1 MNMNRKH
8 NLLLCI
14 ILFLLAGCNMGR
26 ELYNEP
32 APLITFDVP
41 DGQYTVK
48 TGQTLAIM
56 PQISYDTGASYT
68 WELDGITVGTDK
80 YFTFSAQEPGT
91 YFLTFK
97 VTRPD
102 ITVSKQ
108 VRINVIRKAH
118 PHIFLAVPV
127 DGYSVLTGTS
137 LTIRPIVEN
146 NENTEYLWKVN
157 QVEVSRDSIYTFTSS
172 YEGNYDVFFSAV
184 NEDGA
189 DEILFRVN
197 VADTLPGS
205 GDTGTTDD
213 PPLPSDKYYRPSNQ
227 ESHAHWSAVLEY
239 TPAPGQFINELET
252 GGFSGENTRE
262 GSIRYAEKRLKEGL
276 FVSLGAFGGYL
287 VAGFDHSIVND
298 GGYNLQITGNAYEN
312 SSEPGIVWVMQD
324 SNGNGLPDDTW
335 YELKGSEHSNSSTR
349 RNYAVTYFRPR
360 EPESPVHWIDNE
372 GNTGTIDYLGSFHS
386 QDSYYPLWID
396 RDYYTLT
403 GTCLESCNYLSQ
415 SGSWISPPYGWGY
428 ADNNDQDLFRIAD
441 AVTPKG
447 DPVEMGFID
456 FVKVQ
461 TGVQGKSAW
470 LGEISTEIC
479 SISDY
484 NLIK

>member
-14 ILFLLAGCNMGR
+14 SLFLLAGCNMGR

-91 YFLTFK
+91 YFLPFK

-102 ITVSKQ
+102 TTVSNQ
-108 VRINVIRKAH
+108 VKINVIRKAP
-118 PHIFLAVPV
+118 PHIYLAVPEN
-127 DGYSVLTGTS
+127 GYSVLTATG
-137 LTIRPIVEN
+137 LTLRPIVDN
-146 NENTEYLWKVN
+146 GKNATYLWKVD

-172 YEGNYDVFFSAV
+172 REGNYDVFFSAV

-205 GDTGTTDD
+205 GDTGATDD
-213 PPLPSDKYYRPSNQ
+213 PPLPSGKYYRPSNQ
-227 ESHAHWSAVLEY
+227 GSNAHWSAVLEY
-239 TPAPGQFINELET
+239 TPAPGQFINERET
-252 GGFSGENTRE
+252 GGFSGENTPE
-262 GSIRYAEKRLKEGL
+262 KAIHYAEKRLQQGL

-298 GGYNLQITGNAYEN
+298 GGYNLQITGNTHEN

-335 YELKGSEHSNSSTR
+335 YELRGSGR
-349 RNYAVTYFRPR
+349 
-360 EPESPVHWIDNE
+360 
-372 GNTGTIDYLGSFHS
+372 
-386 QDSYYPLWID
+386 
-396 RDYYTLT
+396 
-403 GTCLESCNYLSQ
+403 LS
-415 SGSWISPPYGWGY
+415 
-428 ADNNDQDLFRIAD
+428 
-441 AVTPKG
+441 
-447 DPVEMGFID
+447 
-456 FVKVQ
+456 
-461 TGVQGKSAW
+461 
-470 LGEISTEIC
+470 
-479 SISDY
+479 
-484 NLIK
+484 LIHI